1 MQLLWAQH
9 LANLEHNRATEAI
22 QARNVDVQE
31 QHYTRQDMLSAE
43 DLKEKIR
50 HQQAQDAE
58 TMRHNQ
64 ATEEEIANHNR
75 AVESIE
81 VSANNLK
88 YKIAKLENQTR
99 LKIANEQNLTN
110 KEIAAAKRDLD
121 KTIAEWNTALQSSKN
136 WIDMQAVNNTTQK
149 IKNDFNVGM
158 TQAQAAVKNAHTN
171 AGKLALDEEKW
182 ELEKVYEGIDS
193 ISNLISVTGKAM
205 GKSSYQTPS
214 KQAATNSKQAAKS
227 KPYSSSSSSG
237 DFNSIPG
244 RTKWNEQFAP
254 KAKK

>member
-1 MQLLWAQH
+1 MTNMQLLWAQH

-22 QARNVDVQE
+22 QQQNVAVQ
-31 QHYTRQDMLSAE
+31 QAHYERQDIVSKHELM
-43 DLKEKIR
+43 EKIR
-50 HQQAQDAE
+50 HQQQQDAE
-58 TMRHNQ
+58 TMRHDL

-81 VSANNLK
+81 ISANRLK
-88 YKIAKLENQTR
+88 EKIAKLENQTR
-99 LKIANEQNLTN
+99 LKIAHEQNLTN

-158 TQAQAAVKNAHTN
+158 TQAQAAVKNAQTN

-193 ISNLISVTGKAM
+193 ISNLISVTGKAL
-205 GKSSYQTPS
+205 GKSSAPLPS
-214 KQAATNSKQAAKS
+214 SKKRKDQDTSTK
-227 KPYSSSSSSG
+227 SSSSRELPEG
-237 DFNSIPG
+237 K
-244 RTKWNEQFAP
+244 TKWNEQFGPRKSNAN
-254 KAKK
+254 K

>member
-1 MQLLWAQH
+1 MTNMQLLWAQH

-22 QARNVDVQE
+22 QQQNVAVQ
-31 QHYTRQDMLSAE
+31 QAHYERQDVLSKHE
-43 DLKEKIR
+43 LMEKIR
-50 HQQAQDAE
+50 HQQQQDAE
-58 TMRHNQ
+58 IMRHDL

-81 VSANNLK
+81 ISANRLK
-88 YKIAKLENQTR
+88 EKIAKLENQTR
-99 LKIANEQNLTN
+99 LKIAHEQNLTN

-121 KTIAEWNTALQSSKN
+121 KTIAEWNTALQSSRN

-158 TQAQAAVKNAHTN
+158 TQAQAAVKNAQTN

-193 ISNLISVTGKAM
+193 ISNLISVASKSL
-205 GKSSYQTPS
+205 GKSSASVPTS
-214 KQAATNSKQAAKS
+214 KKKQEKRNTS
-227 KPYSSSSSSG
+227 TTSSSSKELPEG
-237 DFNSIPG
+237 K
-244 RTKWNEQFAP
+244 TKWNEQFGP
-254 KAKK
+254 KKSNANK